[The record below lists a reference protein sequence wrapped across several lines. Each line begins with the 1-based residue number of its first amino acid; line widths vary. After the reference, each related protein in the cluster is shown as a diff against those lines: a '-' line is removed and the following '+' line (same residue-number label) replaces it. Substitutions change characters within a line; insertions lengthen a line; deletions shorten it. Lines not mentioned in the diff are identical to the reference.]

1 MPQVINTNI
10 PSLNAQRN
18 LNTSQNSMATA
29 LTRLSSGLRINSAKD
44 DAAGLAI
51 SERFTAQVR
60 GMDQAR
66 RNANDGVS
74 LAQTGESALEQM
86 GNILQRVRELAVQ
99 SANATNSASDRQAL
113 NAEVTQLTAELDR
126 FSQVTEFNGLKMF
139 DGSFGSATYQV
150 GANANQTITAT
161 TTNFR
166 TNQYGNNAVGAGF
179 NASGYATGQL
189 QANSI
194 SGVTTGSHISAATVS
209 AAGTGIIYGAAGSGT
224 FTVALTD
231 SAKDIATA
239 INGQTQTGVK
249 ASAKT
254 DALVSFGSTG
264 SYTLQVNG
272 SNTTAQAVSFN
283 LSASNTAAGLSAA
296 VTAFNEASSKTGITA
311 QLDSTGTKVQLTAAD
326 GSNISIGKAAS
337 AAAGAI
343 SVSGMNNAPA
353 SGNATLGGSTV
364 VGTITIGGSITL
376 NSDKA
381 HSIASSGA
389 TAFKAGVFQSAT
401 VTAGSTISS
410 SLQAVNT
417 LDITTVTNATQAIEI
432 ADAALQVVNNQRA
445 AFGALQSRF
454 ESTVSNLMTSSENM
468 QAARSRIRDA
478 DFAAETASL
487 TRSQILQQ
495 AGVAMLSQANALPN
509 NVLSLLK

>member
-10 PSLNAQRN
+10 ASLNAQRN

-29 LTRLSSGLRINSAKD
+29 LQRLSSGLRINSAKD

-126 FSQVTEFNGLKMF
+126 FAQVTEFNGLKMF
-139 DGSFGSATYQV
+139 DGSYGSATYQV

-166 TNQYGNNAVGAGF
+166 TTQYGNNAIGASQRATF
-179 NASGYATGQL
+179 ASGTG
-189 QANSI
+189 
-194 SGVTTGSHISAATVS
+194 TGSHITGTVAG
-209 AAGTGIIYGAAGSGT
+209 AAGNVVIYGAAGSGSGA
-224 FTVALTD
+224 VALTD
-231 SAKDIATA
+231 SAKKVAET
-239 INGQTQTGVK
+239 INGMTNTGVK
-249 ASAKT
+249 AEART
-254 DALVSFGSTG
+254 EAQYAFGSTG
-264 SYTLQVNG
+264 SYTLQVMG
-272 SNTTAQAVSFN
+272 SNTTAETVSFS
-283 LSASNTAAGLSAA
+283 LSSTNTSDGLAAA
-296 VTAFNEASSKTGITA
+296 VTAFNDASSKTGITA
-311 QLDSTGTKVQLTAAD
+311 KLNSDNTRIVLTAAD
-326 GSNISIGKAAS
+326 GSNISVGKATTTS
-337 AAAGAI
+337 SPGAI
-343 SVSGMNNAPA
+343 SGWSAD
-353 SGNATLGGSTV
+353 
-364 VGTITIGGSITL
+364 GTSAGV
-376 NSDKA
+376 A
-381 HSIASSGA
+381 SIASGASGTFTVGGQITLSSEKSHALMASGTA
-389 TAFKAGVFQSAT
+389 TFVSGVFRDTSVTTSAT
-401 VTAGSTISS
+401 VSS

-417 LDITTVTNATQAIEI
+417 LDITTVANSTKAIRI

-445 AFGALQSRF
+445 SFGALQSRF
-454 ESTVSNLMTSSENM
+454 EATVSNLMTSSENM

-478 DFAAETASL
+478 DFASETASL

-495 AGVAMLSQANALPN
+495 AGVAMLAQANALPN